1 MYTTVFLLT
10 FGHIR
15 TRINIKGGPFPKVL
29 SSGVR
34 PQYIT
39 CERDNLIL
47 TLTPNP
53 SIDATLVL
61 SEPLTS
67 GDVHRASEVTQVA
80 GGKGVN
86 VTHAVH
92 LAGEQTL
99 ALFPS
104 HDSDSFLN
112 LIHAAGLPSS
122 ATAMDGSI
130 RVNTTITEP
139 DGTTTKVNGPGPVL
153 SDADAQAITSTL
165 TARALAADWVVLAG
179 SLPRGV
185 DTDWYCE
192 LISAI
197 RAAAPQARI
206 AVDTSDA
213 PMLAIGKNLESSAP
227 DLIKPNGLEL
237 GQLTGTDGR
246 ELEAQAARGDYSGVV
261 RAARDVVKRGI
272 AEVLVTLGGAGA
284 VLVTAEGAWAAT
296 PPPATVKSTV
306 GAGDAALAGYLLGR
320 TAGKSPAASLAQSVA
335 YGTAAASK
343 QGTQF
348 PRPEEIDIAHTTVN
362 SLA

>member
-1 MYTTVFLLT
+1 MC
-10 FGHIR
+10 IR
-15 TRINIKGGPFPKVL
+15 
-29 SSGVR
+29 
-34 PQYIT
+34 
-39 CERDNLIL
+39 
-47 TLTPNP
+47 
-53 SIDATLVL
+53 
-61 SEPLTS
+61 
-67 GDVHRASEVTQVA
+67 
-80 GGKGVN
+80 
-86 VTHAVH
+86 
-92 LAGEQTL
+92 
-99 ALFPS
+99 
-104 HDSDSFLN
+104 DS
-112 LIHAAGLPSS
+112 
-122 ATAMDGSI
+122 
-130 RVNTTITEP
+130 
-139 DGTTTKVNGPGPVL
+139 
-153 SDADAQAITSTL
+153 
-165 TARALAADWVVLAG
+165 
-179 SLPRGV
+179 
-185 DTDWYCE
+185 
-192 LISAI
+192 ISAV

-261 RAARDVVKRGI
+261 SAARDVVKRGI

-320 TAGKSPAASLAQSVA
+320 TAGKSPAASLARSVA

-348 PRPEEIDIAHTTVN
+348 PRPEEIDIANTTVN

>member
-1 MYTTVFLLT
+1 M
-10 FGHIR
+10 
-15 TRINIKGGPFPKVL
+15 
-29 SSGVR
+29 
-34 PQYIT
+34 
-39 CERDNLIL
+39 
-47 TLTPNP
+47 
-53 SIDATLVL
+53 
-61 SEPLTS
+61 
-67 GDVHRASEVTQVA
+67 
-80 GGKGVN
+80 
-86 VTHAVH
+86 
-92 LAGEQTL
+92 
-99 ALFPS
+99 ALFPA

-112 LIHAAGLPSS
+112 LIHSAGLPSS
-122 ATAMDGSI
+122 AIPMDGTV

-153 SDADAQAITSTL
+153 SDADSHAITSEL
-165 TARALAADWVVLAG
+165 TARALASDWVVLAG

-185 DTDWYCE
+185 NTDWYCG
-192 LISAI
+192 LISAV
-197 RAAAPQARI
+197 RSAAPQARI

-213 PMLAIGKNLESSAP
+213 PMQAIGENLNSAAP

-246 ELEAQAARGDYSGVV
+246 ELEDQAARGEYAGVV
-261 RAARDVVKRGI
+261 RAARDVVKQGI
-272 AEVLVTLGGAGA
+272 AEVLVTLGDAGA
-284 VLVTAEGAWAAT
+284 VLVTADGAWAAT

-320 TAGKSPAASLAQSVA
+320 TAGKSPADSLAQSVA

-348 PRPEEIDIAHTTVN
+348 PRPEEIDIAHTPVN

>member
-1 MYTTVFLLT
+1 M
-10 FGHIR
+10 
-15 TRINIKGGPFPKVL
+15 
-29 SSGVR
+29 
-34 PQYIT
+34 
-39 CERDNLIL
+39 
-47 TLTPNP
+47 
-53 SIDATLVL
+53 
-61 SEPLTS
+61 
-67 GDVHRASEVTQVA
+67 
-80 GGKGVN
+80 
-86 VTHAVH
+86 
-92 LAGEQTL
+92 
-99 ALFPS
+99 
-104 HDSDSFLN
+104 
-112 LIHAAGLPSS
+112 
-122 ATAMDGSI
+122 
-130 RVNTTITEP
+130 
-139 DGTTTKVNGPGPVL
+139 L

-192 LISAI
+192 LISAV

-246 ELEAQAARGDYSGVV
+246 ELEAQAARGDYTGVV
-261 RAARDVVKRGI
+261 SAARDVVKRGI

-320 TAGKSPAASLAQSVA
+320 TAGKSPAASLARSVA

-348 PRPEEIDIAHTTVN
+348 PRPEEIDIANTTVN

>member
-1 MYTTVFLLT
+1 M
-10 FGHIR
+10 
-15 TRINIKGGPFPKVL
+15 
-29 SSGVR
+29 
-34 PQYIT
+34 
-39 CERDNLIL
+39 
-47 TLTPNP
+47 
-53 SIDATLVL
+53 
-61 SEPLTS
+61 
-67 GDVHRASEVTQVA
+67 
-80 GGKGVN
+80 
-86 VTHAVH
+86 
-92 LAGEQTL
+92 
-99 ALFPS
+99 
-104 HDSDSFLN
+104 
-112 LIHAAGLPSS
+112 
-122 ATAMDGSI
+122 
-130 RVNTTITEP
+130 
-139 DGTTTKVNGPGPVL
+139 
-153 SDADAQAITSTL
+153 
-165 TARALAADWVVLAG
+165 VLAG

-192 LISAI
+192 LISAV

-261 RAARDVVKRGI
+261 SAARDVVKRGI
-272 AEVLVTLGGAGA
+272 AEVLVTLG
-284 VLVTAEGAWAAT
+284 
-296 PPPATVKSTV
+296 PATVKSTV

-320 TAGKSPAASLAQSVA
+320 TAGKSPAASLARSVA

-348 PRPEEIDIAHTTVN
+348 PRPEEIDIANTTVN

>member
-1 MYTTVFLLT
+1 M
-10 FGHIR
+10 
-15 TRINIKGGPFPKVL
+15 
-29 SSGVR
+29 
-34 PQYIT
+34 
-39 CERDNLIL
+39 IL

-92 LAGEQTL
+92 LAGEQSL
-99 ALFPS
+99 ALFPA

-112 LIHAAGLPSS
+112 LIHSAGLPSS
-122 ATAMDGSI
+122 AIPMDGTV

-139 DGTTTKVNGPGPVL
+139 DGTTTKVNGPGPEL
-153 SDADAQAITSTL
+153 SDAESHAITSEL
-165 TARALAADWVVLAG
+165 TARALASDWVVLAG

-185 DTDWYCE
+185 NTDWYCD
-192 LISAI
+192 LISAV

-213 PMLAIGKNLESSAP
+213 PMQAIGESLNSAAP

-246 ELEAQAARGDYSGVV
+246 ELEDQAARGEYAGVV
-261 RAARDVVKRGI
+261 RAARDVVKQGI

-284 VLVTAEGAWAAT
+284 VLVTADGAWAAT

-320 TAGKSPAASLAQSVA
+320 TAGKSPADSLAQSVA

-348 PRPEEIDIAHTTVN
+348 PCPEELDIAHTPVN